1 MSLCIRSEVNDGVT
15 AFFGNCAPRR
25 SNLCERLQAQLEA
38 THKSKFVAIEPDSQ
52 EYFLGNTLSEAIQ
65 AARRAYPGR
74 KSFAMRIG
82 EPMHLGV
89 LFS

>member
-1 MSLCIRSEVNDGVT
+1 MVSQHSLEI
-15 AFFGNCAPRR
+15 ARR
-25 SNLCERLQAQLEA
+25 AEAIYAERLQAQLEA